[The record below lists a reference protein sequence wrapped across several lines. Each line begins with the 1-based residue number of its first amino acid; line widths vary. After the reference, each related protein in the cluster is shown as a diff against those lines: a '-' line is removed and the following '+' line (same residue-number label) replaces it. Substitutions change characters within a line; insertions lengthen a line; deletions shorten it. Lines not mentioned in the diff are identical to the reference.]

1 MAGVRK
7 WPRYVAMA
15 LTFLIA
21 AILVSACGSSGSAKA
36 GSGGSSAGKGSFE
49 IADYGDANDTLEQ
62 TAVNMYNATSEGHK
76 VKAVLQ
82 TFPGANYS
90 QKLQTVIG
98 TSEAPSVFFNWGAGS
113 IQSYVKAGLVQPLNA
128 DIQANPKLKS
138 SFLPVV
144 MNAGKIGGN
153 YYGIPMRGTQ
163 PVFLFYNR
171 TVLAKYHLTPPKT
184 WSQLLSE
191 VSTLKSKGLIPIA
204 LGGGDQWP
212 ELMWIEYVYDRVAG
226 SQLITRALAGDH
238 GVWRSAASH
247 KALSDLTQLIK
258 SGAFGHSYDSVKFT
272 TGASTKLL
280 VTGRSAFELMGSWEY
295 STAQGISPSFAKH
308 DLGYASFPAIPG
320 GAGNSS
326 DLAGNVQNYYSVHKG
341 AAHQSAIADFL
352 SEMYEPKFL
361 KALVSKGWLP
371 TTTDATH
378 YIKSSPSPGYLTW
391 QFDRVKQAAHFQE
404 SWDQAW
410 PPAQITPI
418 HDAVGNFFD
427 NQNASSFISA
437 MSALPAG

>member
-1 MAGVRK
+1 MAAARK
-7 WPRYVAMA
+7 WPRVGLTIVAI
-15 LTFLIA
+15 LIA
-21 AILVSACGSSGSAKA
+21 ALVVSACGSSGPAAA
-36 GSGGSSAGKGSFE
+36 GSGSSGGKGSFE
-49 IADYGDANDTLEQ
+49 IADYGDANDTLEK
-62 TAVNMYNATSEGHK
+62 TAVNMYNATPEGHK

-113 IQSYVKAGLVQPLNA
+113 IRSYVKANLVQPLNA
-128 DIQANPKLKS
+128 DFSANPKLKS

-144 MNAGKIGGN
+144 MNAGKIGSN

-171 TVLAKYHLTPPKT
+171 KVLAKYHLTPPT
-184 WSQLLSE
+184 AWSQLLSE
-191 VSTLKSKGLIPIA
+191 VQTLKSKGLIPIA

-226 SQLITRALAGDH
+226 PQLITKALGGDTSVWKSAGSEKALAD
-238 GVWRSAASH
+238 
-247 KALSDLTQLIK
+247 LSQLIK

-272 TGASTKLL
+272 TSASTKLL

-308 DLGYASFPAIPG
+308 DLGYVTFPTMPG
-320 GAGNSS
+320 EVGSPT
-326 DLAGNVQNYYSVHKG
+326 DLVGNVQNYYSVHKG
-341 AAHQSAIADFL
+341 AAHQDAIADFL
-352 SEMYEPKFL
+352 SQMYKPKFL

-371 TTTDATH
+371 TTTNATS
-378 YIKSSPSPGYLTW
+378 YIKSAPSPGYLSW
-391 QFDRVKQAAHFQE
+391 QFHQVKQAGHFQE

-418 HDAVGNFFD
+418 HDAVGSYFD
-427 NQNASSFISA
+427 NQSGSSFMSA
-437 MSALPAG
+437 MSALPPA